1 VEAAMDVGNDER
13 FEILFSWWDSDCG
26 RPIEAEFDDYLDD
39 PEDSVRT
46 RRVSRLRPRR
56 RTADPS

>member
-1 VEAAMDVGNDER
+1 MDVGNDER

-26 RPIEAEFDDYLDD
+26 RPIEAVFDDYLDD

-46 RRVSRLRPRR
+46 RRDSRLHRRR